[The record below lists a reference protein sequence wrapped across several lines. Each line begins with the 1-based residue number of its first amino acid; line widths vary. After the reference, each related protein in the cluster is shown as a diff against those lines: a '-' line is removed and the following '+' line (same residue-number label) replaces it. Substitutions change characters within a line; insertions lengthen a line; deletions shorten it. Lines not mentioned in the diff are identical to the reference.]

1 MNLFQKFNIENVSK
15 AKLII
20 GIITILIIV
29 ITTFINSKVI
39 DFALLGLVTLIYL
52 LAKEKGG
59 KNK

>member
-1 MNLFQKFNIENVSK
+1 MKLFQKFNIENVSK

-39 DFALLGLVTLIYL
+39 DFALLGLVTLICL